1 VNHIGLVR
9 EACNRALEDARLS
22 WKEIDALVIGK
33 APDTIEGVIC
43 PELYMAE
50 ALGMVGKPL
59 FRVHTAGSVGGT
71 TAIVGSELIGA
82 GLHDKVLVLGWQ
94 KQSESDITWA
104 LSPNLPFDPPLMA
117 GAGGFFAPHFREY
130 IRRSGAPNHIGIKVA
145 VKDRRHAL
153 RNPYAHLHQ
162 PTVCFEEIRDTM
174 MLWDPLR
181 YGETCP
187 SSDGACAMVLSSEKF
202 ANHGSARPA
211 WIHATE
217 MRSEPT
223 IMPGRDEVN
232 PRAGRECAAALYKKA
247 GITNP
252 RTEFDCA
259 EIYVAFSWFEPMLAE
274 TLGFAEPGEG
284 WKLSDSGATSLDEG
298 GDIPWNCSGG
308 VLSTNPIGASG
319 TLRFAEAALQVRGQ
333 AGERQVDGARLAL
346 AHALGGASQFFA
358 MWIVGSEKP

>member
-1 VNHIGLVR
+1 MANRCAVIGVGQTKHTDKRLDVSHTGMVR

-22 WKEIDALVIGK
+22 WKDVDALVIGK

-50 ALGMVGKPL
+50 ALGMAGKPL

-71 TAIVGSELIGA
+71 TAIVGTELVGA

-104 LSPNLPFDPPLMA
+104 LSPNLPFSPPLMA

-130 IRRSGAPNHIGIKVA
+130 IRRSGAPDDIGIKVA

-174 MLWDPLR
+174 MLWDPVR

-202 ANHGSARPA
+202 
-211 WIHATE
+211 
-217 MRSEPT
+217 
-223 IMPGRDEVN
+223 
-232 PRAGRECAAALYKKA
+232 
-247 GITNP
+247 
-252 RTEFDCA
+252 
-259 EIYVAFSWFEPMLAE
+259 
-274 TLGFAEPGEG
+274 
-284 WKLSDSGATSLDEG
+284 
-298 GDIPWNCSGG
+298 
-308 VLSTNPIGASG
+308 
-319 TLRFAEAALQVRGQ
+319 
-333 AGERQVDGARLAL
+333 
-346 AHALGGASQFFA
+346 
-358 MWIVGSEKP
+358 

>member
-1 VNHIGLVR
+1 MANRCAVIGIGQTKHTDKRLDVNHIGLVR

-22 WKEIDALVIGK
+22 WKDIDALVIGK
-33 APDTIEGVIC
+33 APDTIEGVFC

-71 TAIVGSELIGA
+71 TAIVGAELIRA

-94 KQSESDITWA
+94 KQSESNITWA

-130 IRRSGAPNHIGIKVA
+130 IRRSGAPDHIGIKVA

-153 RNPYAHLHQ
+153 KNPYAHLHQ

-202 ANHGSARPA
+202 AYH
-211 WIHATE
+211 
-217 MRSEPT
+217 
-223 IMPGRDEVN
+223 
-232 PRAGRECAAALYKKA
+232 
-247 GITNP
+247 
-252 RTEFDCA
+252 
-259 EIYVAFSWFEPMLAE
+259 
-274 TLGFAEPGEG
+274 
-284 WKLSDSGATSLDEG
+284 
-298 GDIPWNCSGG
+298 
-308 VLSTNPIGASG
+308 
-319 TLRFAEAALQVRGQ
+319 
-333 AGERQVDGARLAL
+333 
-346 AHALGGASQFFA
+346 
-358 MWIVGSEKP
+358 